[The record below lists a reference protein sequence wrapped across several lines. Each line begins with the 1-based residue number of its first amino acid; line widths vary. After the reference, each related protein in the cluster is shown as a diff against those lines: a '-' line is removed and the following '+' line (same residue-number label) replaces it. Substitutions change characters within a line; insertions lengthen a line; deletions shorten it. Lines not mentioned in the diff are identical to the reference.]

1 MYDEIKG
8 MELETWFDNVT
19 FYNELDV
26 GIPLEKFTYLKPLKT
41 FVPVATF
48 DGGKEI
54 HRLDEMVSMFEG
66 TSMPF
71 FGFAYRL
78 DKVQFGFH
86 AMNGEGQALVDHSKQ
101 SISHAQHV
109 ANFLVDE
116 ARLSGNQYE
125 YTNSETDRRVDN
137 HDVHIVTLP
146 TPHEFPEERELLDF
160 YRTEMYLF

>member
-8 MELETWFDNVT
+8 MELETWFDNVR

-26 GIPLEKFTYLKPLKT
+26 GIPLEKFTQLKSLRT
-41 FVPVATF
+41 LVPVSSYDA
-48 DGGKEI
+48 GNGI

-66 TSMPF
+66 VVQPF
-71 FGFAYRL
+71 FGFAFRL

-86 AMNGEGQALVDHSKQ
+86 AMNGEGQYRVDHSKQ

-116 ARLSGNQYE
+116 ARLSGNRYE
-125 YTNSETDRRVDN
+125 YTNYETDRSVDN
-137 HDVHIVTLP
+137 YDLHMVTLP
-146 TPHEFPEERELLDF
+146 NPHEYPSEKELLDF

>member
-1 MYDEIKG
+1 MGVGYGSLSMLQSQLKDLNKFDAFPSYHIGAALDQNLNLTPKETFVYDEIKG
-8 MELETWFDNVT
+8 MDLETWFDNVS

-26 GIPLEKFTYLKPLKT
+26 GIPLEKFTQLKPLKT

-66 TSMPF
+66 YSMPF

-86 AMNGEGQALVDHSKQ
+86 AMNGEGQALVDHSK
-101 SISHAQHV
+101 
-109 ANFLVDE
+109 
-116 ARLSGNQYE
+116 
-125 YTNSETDRRVDN
+125 
-137 HDVHIVTLP
+137 
-146 TPHEFPEERELLDF
+146 
-160 YRTEMYLF
+160 

>member
-8 MELETWFDNVT
+8 MELETWFDNLS

-26 GIPLEKFTYLKPLKT
+26 GIPLEKFSLAAPLKT

-48 DGGKEI
+48 DAGSNA

-66 TSMPF
+66 TIMPF

-86 AMNGEGQALVDHSKQ
+86 AMNGEGQAQIDHSKQ

-116 ARLSGNQYE
+116 ARLSGNKYE
-125 YTNSETDRRVDN
+125 YTNAETDRRVDN
-137 HDVHIVTLP
+137 NDVYIVTLP
-146 TPHEFPEERELLDF
+146 NPHEYSGETELLDF